1 MPIRGYRPVVSAAPL
16 VLTALLSGCS
26 LFSGGPDF
34 ATLSGEAVSDEQA
47 PIANDARLEIRL
59 LDLTQGRTTIAQ
71 VDQKTHGRWP
81 VPFMLQYDRHYIDS
95 DRRYALSAALHEGDN
110 TRYLTLEPLP
120 VLTNGAPSQQVRVP
134 LSPISR

>member
-1 MPIRGYRPVVSAAPL
+1 MQIRRFRPLLAAAPL
-16 VLTALLSGCS
+16 MVTGLLSGCS
-26 LFSGGPDF
+26 LFASGPDF
-34 ATLSGEAVSDEQA
+34 ATLSGEAISDEQA
-47 PIANDARLEIRL
+47 PIADDARLEIRL

-71 VDQKTHGRWP
+71 VDQNTHGRWP

-120 VLTNGAPSQQVRVP
+120 VLTDGAPTQQVRVP
-134 LSPISR
+134 LTPVSR